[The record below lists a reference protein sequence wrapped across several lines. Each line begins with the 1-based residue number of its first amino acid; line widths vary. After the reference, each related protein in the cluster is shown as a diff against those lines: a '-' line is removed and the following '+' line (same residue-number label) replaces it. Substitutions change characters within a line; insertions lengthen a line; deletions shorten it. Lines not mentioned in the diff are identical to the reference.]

1 MDVCRAERKVLSIVL
16 LASATLG
23 LGCAVRSY
31 HDYTFGV
38 TGLVTAE
45 DGAPVQNAQIT
56 LEVNGPVYAAITAV
70 KTARQFTGS
79 SGGFI
84 FMYISHERGVK
95 YTITV
100 HKAGFEPQTV
110 SGSAPP
116 DGHLEIHLKRASGD
130 GIAAR

>member
-1 MDVCRAERKVLSIVL
+1 MRAVVREKLLTLVL

-23 LGCAVRSY
+23 LGCAVRRY

-45 DGAPVQNAQIT
+45 DGAPVQNAEIT
-56 LEVNGPVYAAITAV
+56 LEVNGPVYAAITPV
-70 KTARQFTGS
+70 KSVQQFTGS

-84 FMYISHERGVK
+84 FRYISHERGVK

-100 HKAGFEPQTV
+100 RKVGFEPQTV

-116 DGHLEIHLKRASGD
+116 DGHHEIRLKRAGGD
-130 GIAAR
+130 GRAVR

>member
-1 MDVCRAERKVLSIVL
+1 MKEKLLTLV
-16 LASATLG
+16 LASAIFAP
-23 LGCAVRSY
+23 GCAVRRY

-38 TGLVTAE
+38 TGLVTA
-45 DGAPVQNAQIT
+45 DDSSPVQNAEIT
-56 LEVNGPVYAAITAV
+56 LEVNGPVFEAITPV
-70 KTARQFTGS
+70 KTARQFTGN

-100 HKAGFEPQTV
+100 RKEGFAPQTV

-116 DGHLEIHLKRASGD
+116 DGHYEIRLKKQSSG
-130 GIAAR
+130 